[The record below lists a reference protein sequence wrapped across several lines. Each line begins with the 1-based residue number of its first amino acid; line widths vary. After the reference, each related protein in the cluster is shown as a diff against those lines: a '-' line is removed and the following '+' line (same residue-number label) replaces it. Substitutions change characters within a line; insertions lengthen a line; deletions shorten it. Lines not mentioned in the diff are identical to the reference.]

1 MRMQVVQ
8 FLAGAFELYLHRNH
22 NSSAKLSRFRTKK
35 IPPITA
41 ETMKNASS
49 SISTTKD
56 TQSVASLLQIHLNY
70 INTKMYLYKIYK
82 QVLFSK
88 YLKIGFYKIRKHE
101 IIRCS
106 ASSFIFIYFFGKQ
119 IFYLHATN
127 LNQICGSL
135 VENSNQANQQMF
147 SFNLFSD
154 NLQRI

>member
-70 INTKMYLYKIYK
+70 INNKMYLYKIYK
-82 QVLFSK
+82 QVLFQNTERKVFTK
-88 YLKIGFYKIRKHE
+88 YVNMKLYDAAHLLLF
-101 IIRCS
+101 
-106 ASSFIFIYFFGKQ
+106 FIFFFIYLFIYFLANKSFIRGRQ
-119 IFYLHATN
+119 I
-127 LNQICGSL
+127 
-135 VENSNQANQQMF
+135 
-147 SFNLFSD
+147 
-154 NLQRI
+154 

>member
-35 IPPITA
+35 IPPIVA

-70 INTKMYLYKIYK
+70 INNKMYLYKIYK
-82 QVLFSK
+82 QVLFQNTERKVFTK
-88 YLKIGFYKIRKHE
+88 YVNMKLYDAAHLLLF
-101 IIRCS
+101 
-106 ASSFIFIYFFGKQ
+106 FIFFFHLF
-119 IFYLHATN
+119 IFQQTN
-127 LNQICGSL
+127 L
-135 VENSNQANQQMF
+135 
-147 SFNLFSD
+147 LFAGDKFKLDS
-154 NLQRI
+154 RKSR

>member
-35 IPPITA
+35 IPPMTA

-70 INTKMYLYKIYK
+70 INNKMYLYKIYK
-82 QVLFSK
+82 QVLFQNTERKVFTK
-88 YLKIGFYKIRKHE
+88 YVNMKLYDAAHLLLF
-101 IIRCS
+101 
-106 ASSFIFIYFFGKQ
+106 FIFFFICLFFSKQ
-119 IFYLHATN
+119 IFYSRATN
-127 LNQICGSL
+127 LNQIRGSL
-135 VENSNQANQQMF
+135 VENSNQSNQQMF
-147 SFNLFSD
+147 TDGRLT
-154 NLQRI
+154 Q